1 MKSKSIVLYRTA
13 HVSTS
18 DRQNIRILRKRK
30 KIWVSALSPTK

>member
-18 DRQNIRILRKRK
+18 DRQRKRK

>member
-18 DRQNIRILRKRK
+18 DRQNIRIL
-30 KIWVSALSPTK
+30 LP

>member
-18 DRQNIRILRKRK
+18 DRQNIRILF
-30 KIWVSALSPTK
+30 P